1 MARRAG
7 PGDVPE
13 GVLDTHAYGVDA
25 ALEASG
31 VDADAPLW
39 VFGDQLGPAVH
50 ALPQHAE
57 RRVVLV
63 ESAAVLRRRRY
74 HRQKL
79 HLVLSGMRHLDA
91 ELGERSAYHRTE
103 TYREA
108 LEEVGRPVVV
118 HQPTSHTAV
127 AFVEQLRE
135 EGLVAAVLPPTT
147 FARPRVEFEAWAGD
161 GARETKRSGARPAE
175 SFTMENFYRNQ
186 RRRFDVLMEGE
197 SPVGGRWN
205 LDHDNREPPPKGDAK
220 RSGAGPSGKAR
231 TLGVPDPWWP
241 TEDEI
246 DAQVRRD
253 LDGMDLPTV
262 GRDGPR
268 LFAVTADEARTAL
281 RHFVEHRLDPF
292 GPHEDAILVE
302 DPWMAHS
309 LLSVPQN
316 LGVLHPLEAVH
327 AAEQAHRDGLARLN
341 SVEGFVRQILGWRE
355 YIWHLYWHFGPG
367 YTRRNELG
375 HHTDL
380 PTWWT
385 ELDGDAVTATCLSST
400 LDAVRD
406 RGWVHHIPRL
416 MVLGNHALQHEYRP
430 AALSEWFTTSFVDG
444 FAWVMPP
451 NVIGMSQHADGG
463 KLATKPYA
471 SGGAYINKMSD
482 HCGGCAYDPKVRVGE
497 RACPFTAGYWQ
508 FVHRHQDLLR
518 ANQRTA
524 RSVATM
530 ERLKDL
536 EVVLEQEHGRTDF

>member
-1 MARRAG
+1 MTRSA
-7 PGDVPE
+7 VPE
-13 GVLDTHAYGVDA
+13 GVLDTYAHEVDT
-25 ALEASG
+25 ALEESG
-31 VDADAPLW
+31 ADADAPLW

-50 ALPQHAE
+50 ALPQHADRE
-57 RRVVLV
+57 VVLI
-63 ESAAVLRRRRY
+63 ESSAVLRRRRY

-79 HLVLSGMRHLDA
+79 HLVLSGMRHLDD
-91 ELGERSAYHRTE
+91 ELGDRSTYHRT
-103 TYREA
+103 TAYREA
-108 LEEVGRPVVV
+108 LEKVGRPVVV
-118 HQPTSHTAV
+118 HQPTSHTAL
-127 AFVEQLRE
+127 AFVEQLRT
-135 EGLVAAVLPPTT
+135 EGLVAAVLPTTT
-147 FARPRVEFEAWAGD
+147 FARPRAEFTAWAGD
-161 GARETKRSGARPAE
+161 DT

-186 RRRFDVLMEGE
+186 RRRFAVLMEGE
-197 SPVGGRWN
+197 SPVGGKWN
-205 LDHDNREPPPKGDAK
+205 LDHDNREPPPKK
-220 RSGAGPSGKAR
+220 QR

-253 LDGMDLPTV
+253 LDAAVEKGDLPTV

-268 LFAVTADEARTAL
+268 LFAVTPDEARTAL

-292 GPHEDAILVE
+292 GPHEDAILSA

-327 AAEQAHRDGLARLN
+327 AAEQAHRDGEARLN

-355 YIWHLYWHFGPG
+355 YIWHLYWHFGVG
-367 YTRRNELG
+367 YVRRNEMA
-375 HHTDL
+375 HHTPL
-380 PTWWT
+380 PEWFT
-385 ELDGDAVTATCLSST
+385 ELDGDSVTAACLSET
-400 LDAVRD
+400 LNAVRD

-416 MVLGNHALQHEYRP
+416 MVLGNHALQREYHP
-430 AALSEWFTTSFVDG
+430 GALSEWFTTSFVDG

-451 NVIGMSQHADGG
+451 NVVGMSQHADGG

-482 HCGGCAYDPKVRVGE
+482 HCGDCAFDPKVRVGE
-497 RACPFTAGYWQ
+497 KACPFSAGYWQ

-530 ERLKDL
+530 ERLGDL
-536 EVVLEQEHGRTDF
+536 DAVLEQERLREGF

>member
-1 MARRAG
+1 MSRRGTSVPAG
-7 PGDVPE
+7 VE
-13 GVLDTHAYGVDA
+13 DTYTEAVDQ
-25 ALEASG
+25 ALE
-31 VDADAPLW
+31 DAGAEHDAPLW

-50 ALPQHAE
+50 GLPQHAE
-57 RRVVLV
+57 REVVLV
-63 ESAAVLRRRRY
+63 ESAGVLRRRRY

-91 ELGERSAYHRTE
+91 DLGDRATYHRTE
-103 TYREA
+103 GYREA
-108 LEEVGRPVVV
+108 LEKVGRPVVV

-127 AFVEQLRE
+127 EFVERLQAD
-135 EGLVAAVLPPTT
+135 GLVAAVLPPTT
-147 FARPRVEFEAWAGD
+147 FARPRAEFTAWAGD
-161 GARETKRSGARPAE
+161 ED

-205 LDHDNREPPPKGDAK
+205 LDHDNREPPPRAAKKGDRA
-220 RSGAGPSGKAR
+220 

-246 DAQVRRD
+246 DEQVRRD
-253 LDGMDLPTV
+253 LDAATEKGDLLTV
-262 GRDGPR
+262 GVDGPR
-268 LFAVTADEARTAL
+268 LFAVTPDEARQAL
-281 RHFVEHRLDPF
+281 TRFVEHRLDPF
-292 GPHEDAILVE
+292 GPHEDAILSG

-327 AAEQAHRDGLARLN
+327 AAEQAYHDGTARLN

-355 YIWHLYWHFGPG
+355 YIWHLYWHFGKG
-367 YTRRNELG
+367 YTQRNEMD
-375 HHTDL
+375 HRTAL

-385 ELDGDAVTATCLSST
+385 ELDGDAVTAACLSET
-400 LDAVRD
+400 LGGVRD

-416 MVLGNHALQHEYRP
+416 MVLGNHALQREYRP
-430 AALSEWFTTSFVDG
+430 SALSEWFTTSFVDG

-451 NVIGMSQHADGG
+451 NVVGMSQHADGG

-482 HCGGCAYDPKVRVGE
+482 HCGDCAFDPKVRVGE
-497 RACPFTAGYWQ
+497 KACPFTAGYWQ
-508 FVHRHQDLLR
+508 FVHRHQALLR
-518 ANQRTA
+518 GNQRTA
-524 RSVATM
+524 RAVATM
-530 ERLKDL
+530 DRLSDL
-536 EVVLEQEHGRTDF
+536 DAVLEQEHGRRDF